1 MEDWKYGRMEVLK
14 HFTANC
20 QQKNPPGKPRGK
32 VKQVAMVYVLGVTGL
47 TDGI

>member
-20 QQKNPPGKPRGK
+20 QLPTANKKIPLVNPEGRLSK
-32 VKQVAMVYVLGVTGL
+32 
-47 TDGI
+47 